1 MAGYYALGK
10 GKTGK
15 YSFNL
20 KSGNH
25 QVVLSSEAYES
36 RAAALAGIVSVQKNA
51 ADDSRFERKVA
62 KSGDSY
68 FVLKASNGQVVG
80 KSEMYSTAA
89 AMEKGI
95 ASVKA
100 NGGATL
106 VKEAE

>member
-25 QVVLSSEAYES
+25 QVVLSSQAYES
-36 RAAALAGIVSVQKNA
+36 RAAALAGIESVRKNA
-51 ADDSRFERKVA
+51 VEDAHFERKTA
-62 KSGDSY
+62 KNGESY
-68 FVLKASNGQVVG
+68 FVLKAANGQVVG
-80 KSEMYSTAA
+80 KSEMYGVPSG
-89 AMEKGI
+89 MEKGI
-95 ASVKA
+95 ASVKSNCA
-100 NGGATL
+100 STV

>member
-15 YSFNL
+15 FSFNL

-25 QVVLSSEAYES
+25 QVVLSSQAYES
-36 RAAALAGIVSVQKNA
+36 RAAAVEGIASVQRNA
-51 ADDSRFERKVA
+51 SDDGRFERKTA
-62 KSGDSY
+62 KNGESY
-68 FVLKASNGQVVG
+68 FVLKATNGQVVG
-80 KSEMYSTAA
+80 KSEMYASAA

-100 NGGATL
+100 NGASTV
-106 VKEAE
+106 VKESP